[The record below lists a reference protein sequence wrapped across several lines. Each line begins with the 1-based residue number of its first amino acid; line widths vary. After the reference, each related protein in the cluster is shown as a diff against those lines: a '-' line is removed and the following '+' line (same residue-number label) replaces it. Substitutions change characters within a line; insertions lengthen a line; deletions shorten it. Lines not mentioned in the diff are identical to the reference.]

1 LREGVEIWKE
11 YLSCF
16 AGRRTLLLEFMPDG
30 KMETLKREAAALREI
45 VT

>member
-1 LREGVEIWKE
+1 
-11 YLSCF
+11 
-16 AGRRTLLLEFMPDG
+16 LLLEFMPDG